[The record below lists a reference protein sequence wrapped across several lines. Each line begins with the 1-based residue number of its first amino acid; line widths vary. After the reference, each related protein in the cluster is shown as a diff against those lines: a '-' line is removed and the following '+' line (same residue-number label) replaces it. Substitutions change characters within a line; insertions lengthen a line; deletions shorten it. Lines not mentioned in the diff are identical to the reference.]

1 MYFACARSERSSVE
15 NNFRI
20 MPKPHARCTFKTIYK
35 TSTKFPKDRNKI
47 EEELRSQI
55 TTHCIRDW
63 QKLKLKVHKLKKV
76 KNNLT
81 IMDQTKCT
89 SSVHGQNICEVSKRS
104 Y

>member
-1 MYFACARSERSSVE
+1 MYFASARSERSSVE

-35 TSTKFPKDRNKI
+35 TSAKFPKDRNKI

-63 QKLKLKVHKLKKV
+63 QKLKVHKLKKV
-76 KNNLT
+76 KKLFDDNGPNQMHILSPW
-81 IMDQTKCT
+81 TK
-89 SSVHGQNICEVSKRS
+89 HL
-104 Y
+104 

>member
-20 MPKPHARCTFKTIYK
+20 MLKPHARCTFKTIYK
-35 TSTKFPKDRNKI
+35 TSAKFPKDRNKI

-63 QKLKLKVHKLKKV
+63 QKLKVHKLKKV
-76 KNNLT
+76 KT
-81 IMDQTKCT
+81 
-89 SSVHGQNICEVSKRS
+89 
-104 Y
+104 

>member
-1 MYFACARSERSSVE
+1 MYFACAKSERSSVE

-35 TSTKFPKDRNKI
+35 TSAKFPKDRNKI
-47 EEELRSQI
+47 EEELRSHI

-63 QKLKLKVHKLKKV
+63 QKLKVHKLKKV

-89 SSVHGQNICEVSKRS
+89 FSVHEQKICEVSKRS

>member
-35 TSTKFPKDRNKI
+35 TSAKFPKDRNKI

-63 QKLKLKVHKLKKV
+63 QKLKVHKLKKV
-76 KNNLT
+76 KNNST

-89 SSVHGQNICEVSKRS
+89 FSVHGQNICEVSKRS

>member
-35 TSTKFPKDRNKI
+35 TSEFPKDRNKI

-55 TTHCIRDW
+55 TTQCIRDST
-63 QKLKLKVHKLKKV
+63 QVEKSEK
-76 KNNLT
+76 
-81 IMDQTKCT
+81 I
-89 SSVHGQNICEVSKRS
+89 I
-104 Y
+104 

>member
-20 MPKPHARCTFKTIYK
+20 MPKPHVRCTFKTIYK
-35 TSTKFPKDRNKI
+35 TSAKFPKDRNKI

-63 QKLKLKVHKLKKV
+63 QKLKVHKLKKV
-76 KNNLT
+76 M

-89 SSVHGQNICEVSKRS
+89 FSVHGQNICEVSKRS